1 MKVLPIASLALILA
15 FTGCS
20 SSPTIERDTE
30 AEVKQIEYELCF
42 KTQQEYFSGL
52 GYEGEAL
59 EKLVLQVCAD
69 KPYRP

>member
-1 MKVLPIASLALILA
+1 MKSLPLASLALFLA
-15 FTGCS
+15 LTGCS
-20 SSPTIERDTE
+20 SSPTIERDTQE
-30 AEVKQIEYELCF
+30 EVKLIGYELCL